1 MKKIVGFNR
10 SKGTFTDKK
19 TGELISYDN
28 INVHLICSSNSD
40 ASLHGYLAVTEKVK
54 YEVAEKVLGLP
65 EKDWDKLIN
74 KSVQLEYTSGK
85 FPKLESVVISE

>member
-10 SKGTFTDKK
+10 SKGTFIDKK
-19 TGELISYDN
+19 TGEFITYDN
-28 INVHLICSSNSD
+28 INLYLISTSNSD
-40 ASLHGYLAVTEKVK
+40 STLHGYLSSSEKVK

-74 KSVQLEYTSGK
+74 KPVQLEYTSGR